1 MRVPIRLGS
10 AIAVAAAGLATA
22 VALPFATPALA
33 STAAPAFS
41 SGGASHAVFAATDNT
56 SGNQVVAYYR
66 ASDGT
71 LSPAGTYATGG
82 LGGVLAGS
90 VVDHLASQGSLSYD
104 PGHALLYAV
113 NAGSDTVSVFAVN
126 GDRLA
131 LRQVLSSGG
140 SFPVSVAVH
149 GDLVYVLNAL
159 AGGRLAGYRVL
170 GGGLVPIPGSGR
182 ALGLNPS
189 ATPQFTNTPGQVA
202 FTPGGSQLIVT
213 TKANGNDID
222 VFGVQFGG
230 QLSAAPVVNS
240 EPGTV
245 PFAISFDVYGH
256 LLIAE
261 AGTNALATFTLA
273 PSGTVSLVDAV
284 GTGDSATCWVAPAG
298 PFLFASSAGSASE
311 SGYSSSF
318 GGRLSLLGAA
328 TTDAGTVDA
337 AAAAGGRFLY
347 VQTGGSGIVDEFA
360 VGAGA
365 SLTEIGAVTVPGAVG
380 GEGIVAF

>member
-10 AIAVAAAGLATA
+10 AIAVAAAGLAA
-22 VALPFATPALA
+22 ALALPFATPALA
-33 STAAPAFS
+33 STAAPAFG

-104 PGHALLYAV
+104 PGHGLLYAV

-189 ATPQFTNTPGQVA
+189 ASPQFTNTPGQVA
-202 FTPGGSQLIVT
+202 FSPDGSQLIVT

-261 AGTNALATFTLA
+261 AGTNALATFTVA

-298 PFLFASSAGSASE
+298 PFLFASSAGSAAE
-311 SGYSSSF
+311 SGYLSSF
-318 GGRLSLLGAA
+318 GGQLSLLGGA
-328 TTDAGTVDA
+328 TTEAGTVDA
-337 AAAAGGRFLY
+337 SAAAGGRFLY

-365 SLTEIGAVTVPGAVG
+365 SLTEIGAVTVPSAVG